1 MEFLLNQRFKDF
13 DLLLTM
19 ARAWDLD
26 FVQLDRG
33 EAEFRLIHAGIGGCQ
48 IARARFDRKLL
59 QRGQAPPG
67 MRTFVIPVKPEATL
81 EWRGHQVGG
90 CDLLVFPEGGE
101 LASCSPAGFDM
112 ITYSVPVRQL
122 ERMCAEMQL
131 PDLAQM
137 LGGREVIPLD
147 EKTMAGLRRSFLRC
161 TTALE
166 VASKIPRSGGLREEV
181 GEGLASEILLILA
194 NGQVRSHSL
203 PLSPKQSACLESAMR
218 VIEGCGAVGLSVQQ
232 LCRETG
238 VSERTLQ
245 YAFQGRFKLGPKAF
259 LQAWRLNRVRR
270 DLSVASPRQ
279 LTISDVANRYGFWH
293 LGQFAAD
300 YRRQYGELPS
310 ETRGRVLSVVHS

>member
-1 MEFLLNQRFKDF
+1 MEFLINQRFKDF

-19 ARAWDLD
+19 ARTWDLD

-33 EAEFRLIHAGIGGCQ
+33 EAEFQLTHAGIGGCQ
-48 IARARFDRKLL
+48 IARARFDRMLL

-67 MRTFVIPVKPEATL
+67 MRTFVIPVKPDSTL
-81 EWRGHQVGG
+81 EWRGRRVGG

-112 ITYSVPVRQL
+112 ITYSVPVHRLDQ
-122 ERMCAEMQL
+122 MCEELQL

-137 LGGREVIPLD
+137 LSGREVVSLE
-147 EKTMAGLRRSFLRC
+147 EKAMAKLRWSFLRC

-166 VASKIPRSGGLREEV
+166 AASAIPRAAGLREEV
-181 GEGLASEILLILA
+181 GKGLASEILLVLA
-194 NGQVRSHSL
+194 NGHLRTRSL
-203 PLSPKQSACLESAMR
+203 PSARQQSACLDSAMR
-218 VIEGCGAVGLSVQQ
+218 IIEGCGAVGLSVQQ

-245 YAFQGRFKLGPKAF
+245 YAFRGRFQLGPKAF

-270 DLSVASPRQ
+270 DLSVTSPRQ

-310 ETRGRVLSVVHS
+310 GTRERVLSGG